1 MMRDVFL
8 RNVGLSTVL
17 KLSTFVLQFAMLP
30 LFMKVLGKGE
40 YGVWVVLQSLVI
52 WVSVLELGIGK
63 GLRNKLTESLGV
75 GDRRL
80 ARRYLSSTLFGQVVL
95 WGLVAFVFVVL
106 LFFMGLPLS
115 RWLQS
120 ASSDRTMAWSLL
132 FCFLT
137 FTLTQLAG
145 VMNAILYAKHWNSA
159 TALVGFAASIGLFLF
174 LLISRWNGHGLSLSL
189 LASVNCVMFALGYT
203 VQASCLVRWFPDLVP
218 RWSEATYGVF
228 LDVASVGISFLFIEI
243 TYMVIFMTDRLIVLW
258 VLGPV
263 MVAEY
268 DVVLRLSALATTGF
282 TLCIGPIWAL
292 SGTAWAK
299 RDLRMM
305 RRLWRIVTLLIVPF
319 GVVSIAIGFMI
330 NPLIHVFIDASI
342 TVSPMVRWSLVV
354 YTLVVIWGA
363 AYASLL
369 NGIGRTREQVL
380 CSVIASIVNIPLAI
394 WLCGI
399 EGVGVSGVLISSALS
414 LSLFGLVAP
423 FAWMNCMKQC
433 KARP

>member
-1 MMRDVFL
+1 
-8 RNVGLSTVL
+8 
-17 KLSTFVLQFAMLP
+17 
-30 LFMKVLGKGE
+30 
-40 YGVWVVLQSLVI
+40 
-52 WVSVLELGIGK
+52 
-63 GLRNKLTESLGV
+63 
-75 GDRRL
+75 
-80 ARRYLSSTLFGQVVL
+80 LFG
-95 WGLVAFVFVVL
+95 
-106 LFFMGLPLS
+106 
-115 RWLQS
+115 
-120 ASSDRTMAWSLL
+120 
-132 FCFLT
+132 
-137 FTLTQLAG
+137 
-145 VMNAILYAKHWNSA
+145 
-159 TALVGFAASIGLFLF
+159 
-174 LLISRWNGHGLSLSL
+174 
-189 LASVNCVMFALGYT
+189 LGYT

-218 RWSEATYGVF
+218 RWSEATCGVF

-369 NGIGRTREQVL
+369 NGIGRTREQVF

-433 KARP
+433 KASA